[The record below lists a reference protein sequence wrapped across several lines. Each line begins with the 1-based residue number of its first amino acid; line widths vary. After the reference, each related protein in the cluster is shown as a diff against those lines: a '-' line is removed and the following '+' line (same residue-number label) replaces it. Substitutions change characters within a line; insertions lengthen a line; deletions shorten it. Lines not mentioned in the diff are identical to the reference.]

1 MTTVTKNWQKKK
13 TTTVD
18 SFATI
23 ALTVK
28 TVTKSCNY

>member
-1 MTTVTKNWQKKK
+1 MTTVTKNWQKK

>member
-1 MTTVTKNWQKKK
+1 MTTVTKNWQK

-18 SFATI
+18 SFATM